1 MSAIVGN
8 QNLLSLSYR
17 QELKEIEAAFG
28 NTSTTRELARLLSS
42 ENPSESLEEGKFEF
56 LNAEEQA
63 FLKELMASMSSI
75 LFFIFYLL
83 SVSIYFLST
92 IFYPTINPA
101 YSAVYK
107 FLKTSSCLTS
117 YLSSAHAD

>member
-63 FLKELMASMSSI
+63 FLKELMASTSFI
-75 LFFIFYLL
+75 LFFIYYLL
-83 SVSIYFLST
+83 SIYYFLSH
-92 IFYPTINPA
+92 Y
-101 YSAVYK
+101 
-107 FLKTSSCLTS
+107 FLSHYQSSLFSCLHIFENIKLPDLILIKRS
-117 YLSSAHAD
+117 R